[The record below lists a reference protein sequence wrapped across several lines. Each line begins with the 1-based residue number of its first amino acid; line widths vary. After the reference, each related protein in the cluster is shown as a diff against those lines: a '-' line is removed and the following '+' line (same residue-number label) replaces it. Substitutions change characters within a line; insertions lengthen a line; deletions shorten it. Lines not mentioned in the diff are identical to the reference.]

1 VVADAEVNEAN
12 QTTLGTER
20 RSVVKKSLT
29 GPTLLEMSGN
39 ATDQDLPMRVAFQDN
54 WCSTVAV
61 SRAMRI
67 NDAITKTTVTKI
79 KPTRA

>member
-39 ATDQDLPMRVAFQDN
+39 PTYRELGSSDDNFRVADHMSGM
-54 WCSTVAV
+54 WRPTLTSV
-61 SRAMRI
+61 SLR
-67 NDAITKTTVTKI
+67 
-79 KPTRA
+79 

>member
-39 ATDQDLPMRVAFQDN
+39 ATYRDLTLV
-54 WCSTVAV
+54 
-61 SRAMRI
+61 MRI
-67 NDAITKTTVTKI
+67 
-79 KPTRA
+79 

>member
-29 GPTLLEMSGN
+29 GPTLLEMSGYP
-39 ATDQDLPMRVAFQDN
+39 TYQDLAGRRY
-54 WCSTVAV
+54 STVKLAV
-61 SRAMRI
+61 RQPVVFPLESVA
-67 NDAITKTTVTKI
+67 
-79 KPTRA
+79 